1 MIIAMLAFL
10 TPRPAEARTPTAE
23 IVTLG
28 LLLVLLVWLKLS
40 YFVVGGAA
48 AVLYAFRGQVSW
60 RTLAIGAG
68 VCGGGILVAGLR
80 RATSSPTPQTLCWP
94 TMSWRPGSS
103 WSRTPRPRS
112 GTSTRPISMPTMV
125 SASRPPTGPAGHT
138 GKRAGQRWQASRLSP
153 LRFAENLY
161 FRGGLR
167 LEGFQNRDFRGFC
180 CEKRR
185 KPL

>member
-48 AVLYAFRGQVSW
+48 AVLYAFRGQVPW

-68 VCGGGILVAGLR
+68 VCAGGILVAGLR
-80 RATSSPTPQTLCWP
+80 RATSSPCATDIMLADHVMAPRLFMEPDTAATLGNVYSPYRDANYGERVETPYWTRW
-94 TMSWRPGSS
+94 SHRKKSGSE
-103 WSRTPRPRS
+103 
-112 GTSTRPISMPTMV
+112 V
-125 SASRPPTGPAGHT
+125 ASVTTQPVAIR
-138 GKRAGQRWQASRLSP
+138 
-153 LRFAENLY
+153 
-161 FRGGLR
+161 
-167 LEGFQNRDFRGFC
+167 
-180 CEKRR
+180 
-185 KPL
+185 